1 MTIVLDLGQLA
12 EDAHAGDSIAV
23 NGVCLTIAHLKG
35 SLATFEASSETLA
48 KSTLAKMRTDSRVNA
63 ERAIRADGRFG
74 GHFVLGHVDDTAT
87 IKRIEKQGRWAEFT
101 FVAAPELLSQMIPK
115 GSVAVDGISLTIA
128 NLTDGAFTVAV
139 IPETLNRTT
148 LAGAKA
154 GELVNIE
161 TDMIVKA
168 ISRQLDRM
176 MPHKQA
182 LTVDKLRQ
190 MGY

>member
-23 NGVCLTIAHLKG
+23 NGVCLTIAHIEG

-48 KSTLAKMRTDSRVNA
+48 KSTLAKMRSDSRVNA

-115 GSVAVDGISLTIA
+115 GSVAVDGVSLTIA
-128 NLTDGAFTVAV
+128 ELTAGAFKVAV

-148 LAGAKA
+148 LSSAKI
-154 GELVNIE
+154 GDSVNIE
-161 TDMIVKA
+161 TDMIVK
-168 ISRQLDRM
+168 SVVRQLGRIL
-176 MPHKQA
+176 PHKQE
-182 LTVDKLRQ
+182 LTVEKLRE